1 VHGALTVGP
10 ESAGADPGP
19 ACYGTGGTAPTVT
32 DANLLLGYMDADRLL
47 GGDIGLDPAAAR
59 AAISPLARAMAMS
72 EEEAALGILRVANA
86 NMTRALSRITVERG
100 IDGRDCTL
108 IAFGGAGPMHAVAV
122 ARAFG
127 IAKVVVPARSSVF
140 SALGCVAAEKSYSQ
154 QQTLR
159 MESGE
164 WDSGQVT
171 AAHEALRARMAAPL
185 IAAGHG
191 ADGLKTET
199 VAGVRYSGQSYAVEI
214 PAPPLDD
221 PSALGRAFRG
231 LHERLYGFATDE
243 RWELVGL
250 RLTVSVPRPAD
261 VAFAPDQASG
271 GDTAPRTADCVFGPD
286 GPVATPRL
294 GRTTLAAAQR
304 VDGPAI
310 VEDEWSTVV
319 LPPGA
324 ALRADDRGH
333 LHIDVGTA
341 P

>member
-1 VHGALTVGP
+1 
-10 ESAGADPGP
+10 GADPGP

-47 GGDIGLDPAAAR
+47 GGEIQLDTAAAR
-59 AAISPLARAMAMS
+59 AAISPLAGAMAMS

-100 IDGRDCTL
+100 IDGRDCAL

-127 IAKVVVPARSSVF
+127 IAKVVVPARSGVF

-164 WDSGQVT
+164 WDSGQV
-171 AAHEALRARMAAPL
+171 AAAREAVRARLAAPL

-199 VAGVRYSGQSYAVEI
+199 VVGVRYSGQSYAVEI
-214 PAPPLDD
+214 PAPALED
-221 PSALGRAFRG
+221 PVALGRAFRD
-231 LHERLYGFATDE
+231 LHERLYGFSTDE
-243 RWELVGL
+243 PWELVGL
-250 RLTVSVPRPAD
+250 RLTVSVPRAD
-261 VAFAPDQASG
+261 RSAFGTDQATGSG
-271 GDTAPRTADCVFGPD
+271 PAARTADCVFGPD
-286 GPVATPRL
+286 GPVATPRV
-294 GRTTLAAAQR
+294 GRATLAAAQQ

-310 VEDEWSTVV
+310 FEDEWSTIV

-324 ALRADDRGH
+324 SLRADNRGH
-333 LHIDVGTA
+333 LHIDVGSA